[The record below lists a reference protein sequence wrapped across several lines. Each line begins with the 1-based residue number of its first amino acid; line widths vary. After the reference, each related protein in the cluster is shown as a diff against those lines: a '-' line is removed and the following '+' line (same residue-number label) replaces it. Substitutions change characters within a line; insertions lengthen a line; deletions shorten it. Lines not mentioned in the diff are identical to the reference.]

1 MVTGKQ
7 MAAGS
12 SLESTKKI
20 EALETSGMAAPGKVI
35 AVRRKPAVGEVMR
48 ETEPE
53 GPFRRWRQKEG
64 SAYAFIAPYATM
76 FIIFIVVPVVLAA
89 FLSFTSFDTI
99 QAPTFNGLRNY
110 VVLLTQDDVFM
121 RYVLPNTI
129 QFAVLVGPGGYV
141 LAFLLAW
148 ILAQLPKLPRTIFA
162 LILYSPSMTSGVAMA
177 VVWLIIFS
185 GDQSGYLNSL
195 LLTNGVI
202 QAPIQWLQS
211 PQYLMT
217 IMIVVTLW
225 GSMGVG
231 FLAMLAGLLEINPEL
246 YEAGALDGI
255 TNRWQEII
263 NITIPSMKPQMMFG
277 AVMAIVATFQA
288 GAIGVTLSGANPT
301 PQYAGQLIVNHIED
315 YGFLRYEMGYAAAV
329 SVVLLL
335 MVLLF
340 ARVANR
346 LFGSE

>member
-1 MVTGKQ
+1 MQNNQVV
-7 MAAGS
+7 
-12 SLESTKKI
+12 
-20 EALETSGMAAPGKVI
+20 APKGQF
-35 AVRRKPAVGEVMR
+35 RKW
-48 ETEPE
+48 
-53 GPFRRWRQKEG
+53 FDKEG
-64 SAYAFIAPYATM
+64 SAYGFLSLYALLFIV
-76 FIIFIVVPVVLAA
+76 FIVVPVLVA
-89 FLSFTSFDTI
+89 FVLSFTFFDTI
-99 QAPTFNGLRNY
+99 QFPTYNGLKNY
-110 VVLLTQDDVFM
+110 VVLLTQDDIFM

-162 LILYSPSMTSGVAMA
+162 LILYSPSMTTGVAMA
-177 VVWLIIFS
+177 VVWAAFFS
-185 GDQSGYLNSL
+185 GDQNGYLNSFL
-195 LLTNGVI
+195 MGMSVI
-202 QAPIQWLQS
+202 QEPVQWLQS

-231 FLAMLAGLLEINPEL
+231 FLAMLAGILEINPEL
-246 YEAGALDGI
+246 YEAGSLDGI
-255 TNRWQEII
+255 SNRFQEII
-263 NITIPSMKPQMMFG
+263 HITIPSMKPQMLFG
-277 AVMAIVATFQA
+277 AVMAIVSTFQA

-340 ARVANR
+340 SRLANR
-346 LFGSE
+346 LFASED